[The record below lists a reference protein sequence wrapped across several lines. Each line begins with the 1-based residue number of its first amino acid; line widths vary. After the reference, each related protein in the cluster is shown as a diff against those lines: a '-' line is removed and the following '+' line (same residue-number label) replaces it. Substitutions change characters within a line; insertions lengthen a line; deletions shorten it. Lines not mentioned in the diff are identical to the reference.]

1 MTRHE
6 VQLTTKAG
14 GALGCVRVECVLDYV
29 TGAVSSFELNEHLSK
44 MDDTLPLAPPPSIRT
59 PEAGRKEREEK
70 AVALK
75 KTSSAPDPAS
85 HVVVKPAR
93 WRARTDGTGKTPTRE
108 GERRNEPPETG
119 GRTGQDARVGRGQG
133 REEEGVGQREAAR
146 IREEP
151 EHQETFIGAQETW

>member
-1 MTRHE
+1 M
-6 VQLTTKAG
+6 
-14 GALGCVRVECVLDYV
+14 
-29 TGAVSSFELNEHLSK
+29 SSFELNEHLSK

-93 WRARTDGTGKTPTRE
+93 WRARTDGTGKHLPGKENDETNHQRRE
-108 GERRNEPPETG
+108 GERD
-119 GRTGQDARVGRGQG
+119 RTRALAEARDARRKASANEKPPAFG
-133 REEEGVGQREAAR
+133 
-146 IREEP
+146 EEP

>member
-14 GALGCVRVECVLDYV
+14 GALGCVSVECVLDYV

-93 WRARTDGTGKTPTRE
+93 WRARTDGTAKHLPGKENDETNHQRRE
-108 GERRNEPPETG
+108 GERD
-119 GRTGQDARVGRGQG
+119 RTRALAEARDARR
-133 REEEGVGQREAAR
+133 
-146 IREEP
+146 
-151 EHQETFIGAQETW
+151 